1 MNPTT
6 TDRWI
11 ENLGTVKVSQ
21 ALNLLRSQSGG
32 ASGAQARESRKDRIT
47 LHNFAYN
54 TNTAF
59 VLAGPQLRV
68 PAKKFT
74 NAIRLTEVA

>member
-11 ENLGTVKVSQ
+11 ENLGQVKVSQ
-21 ALNLLRSQSGG
+21 ALNLLKAQG
-32 ASGAQARESRKDRIT
+32 AAGTGLQAREARKARVV